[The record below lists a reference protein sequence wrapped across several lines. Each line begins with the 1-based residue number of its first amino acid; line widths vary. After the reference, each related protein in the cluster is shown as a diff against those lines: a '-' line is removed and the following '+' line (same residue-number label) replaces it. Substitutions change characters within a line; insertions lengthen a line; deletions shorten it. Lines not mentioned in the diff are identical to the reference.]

1 MNQILYNTSRR
12 RNTWLVILLIA
23 LIFTIVFLS
32 TIFAFMNKNNDK
44 ILKNVFVSGVDVS
57 EVTEDEA
64 KVLVENKVKE
74 YNRKEV
80 TLILNKQEYRV
91 SAEELGFEAENLM
104 LLLDEAYLYGRGDSF
119 LKNNFTIMLSNFQNK
134 NFELVYSL
142 NDELYEIYI
151 SKIVAVNDSLVMDDS
166 YVVSGDKLIITKG
179 QDGLKID
186 TETLEEYIVTAITND
201 ISQVDI
207 PIIES
212 ESKKIDLAKIYG
224 DVVVEPKNAE
234 IISGDKFDV
243 VTEVAGLGFD
253 IEKAT
258 AEYNAHKGSGDIVI
272 TLEKVEPTITVSDL
286 ENQLFVNTI
295 STFTTP
301 YDVKDTNRVKNLTT
315 AAERCNGKIVYPG
328 EEFSFHRTIGTRTVA
343 NGYAVAN
350 SYAGGKVVTSVGGG
364 ICQISSNLYN
374 VVLKANMKI
383 VERKNHGMI
392 VAYAEPGLD
401 ATIAEGAI
409 DFRFKNTRKYPIKIV
424 ASVANGNATVSIMG
438 IQDKDEPIV
447 ELKSVVLETI
457 PYKTIRQNDPTMMQ
471 GTTKQ
476 VQKPSDGYV
485 AEAYK
490 VLKDANGNV
499 ISETLLNKDRYT
511 PIDEVIKVGTKVN
524 TPPPVVVEPD
534 VPVTPVQPEEP
545 EEPDRDLPP
554 GWDSPESP
562 YA

>member
-12 RNTWLVILLIA
+12 RNKWLVILLIA
-23 LIFTIVFLS
+23 LIVTIVFLS
-32 TIFAFMNKNNDK
+32 TIFAFSNKSNDK
-44 ILKNVFVSGVDVS
+44 ILKNVFVSGVDVG
-57 EVTEDEA
+57 EVTKDEA
-64 KVLVENKVKE
+64 QALIKNKINEYSRQEITLVLD
-74 YNRKEV
+74 R
-80 TLILNKQEYRV
+80 QEYRV
-91 SAEELGFEAENLM
+91 SAGELGFEAGNLQEAVE
-104 LLLDEAYLYGRGDSF
+104 EAYNYGRAESF
-119 LKNNFTIMLSNFQNK
+119 LKNNYTIMFSNFSNK
-134 NFELVYSL
+134 NINLVYSL
-142 NDELYEIYI
+142 NDEMYEEYI
-151 SKIVAVNDSLVMDDS
+151 SRIMAVNDSLVMDDS

-186 TETLEEYIVTAITND
+186 KASLESYVVTAVTNG
-201 ISQVDI
+201 ISEVEI

-212 ESKKIDLAKIYG
+212 SAEKIDFAKIY
-224 DVVVEPKNAE
+224 DDIVVEPKDAE
-234 IISGDKFDV
+234 I
-243 VTEVAGLGFD
+243 VAGENFEIVSEVVGFGFD
-253 IEKAT
+253 LEKAK
-258 AEYNAHKGSGDIVI
+258 ADYEACEDSGDIEI
-272 TLEKVEPTITVSDL
+272 LLETIAPAVTVADL
-286 ENQLFVNTI
+286 IKSEEIQNQLFANTI

-315 AAERCNGKIVYPG
+315 AAERCNGTIVYPG
-328 EEFSFHRTIGTRTVA
+328 EEFSFHKTIGTRTVA

-374 VVLKANMKI
+374 VVLKANLEI

-392 VAYAEPGLD
+392 VVYAEPGLD
-401 ATIAEGAI
+401 ATIAEGSI

-424 ASVANGNATVSIMG
+424 ASVSNGNATVSIMG
-438 IQDKDEPIV
+438 IKEKDEPTV
-447 ELKSVVLETI
+447 ELKSVILETI
-457 PYKTIRQNDPTMMQ
+457 KYSTIRQNDSSMMQ

-499 ISETLLNKDRYT
+499 ISEELLHKDRYT
-511 PIDEVIKVGTKVN
+511 PINEIIKVGTKVN
-524 TPPPVVVEPD
+524 TPPPVVEE
-534 VPVTPVQPEEP
+534 PVTPVEP